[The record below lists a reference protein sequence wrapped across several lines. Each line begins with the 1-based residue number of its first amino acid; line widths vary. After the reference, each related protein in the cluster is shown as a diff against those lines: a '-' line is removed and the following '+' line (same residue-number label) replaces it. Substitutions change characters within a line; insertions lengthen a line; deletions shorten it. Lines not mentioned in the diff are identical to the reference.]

1 MKRFRSVVAAVVVTS
16 LGAANAFAARGS
28 ADFTRYVALGDSFG
42 AGVSNSSLVLTHQQY
57 SYPNLIARQ
66 AGVPPCSSDP
76 ANCFQQ
82 PLVSEPG
89 IGPELVLQSLVPAP
103 RIVPKA
109 TTNGSPLNLNL
120 PRPYNNLS
128 IPGARVRDLLA
139 LTGAQPATSTP
150 TVFAQFILRGLGT
163 APDQASALRPTFIS
177 VWIGGNDVL
186 GAVLAGTP
194 AALTPAAD
202 FARDYA
208 ALLDRLI
215 AANPNAGMITASV
228 ADVSALPYAS
238 TLPAVLVN
246 PATGRPVLGPD
257 GRPIPFIADLG
268 GGTIGPLP
276 TGSLVLLPASSFL
289 ATGFGFP
296 AALRPLFPNLP
307 DVGKPLPDAL
317 VLTPTE
323 ITAINARVK
332 EVNDSIFSIARARNI
347 PVVDMQGVLSRLR
360 TGINYAGVR
369 LSNAFL
375 TGGVFSYD
383 GFHPTDLGYALIA
396 NEFIRVINHEY
407 DVHIPLVSITE
418 FFANNAPPEASAV
431 FPIESF
437 EFTAAALQ
445 SLLSV
450 AGNDERIGEAPVE
463 VRRRG
468 SR

>member
-1 MKRFRSVVAAVVVTS
+1 MKRFRSVAAAVALTS
-16 LGAANAFAARGS
+16 IAATSAFAARGS

-42 AGVSNSSLVLTHQQY
+42 AGVSNSSLVTSHQIY

-66 AGVPPCSSDP
+66 AGVPSCSVDP

-89 IGPELVLQSLVPAP
+89 IGPELVLRSLVPGP
-103 RIVPKA
+103 VITPKA
-109 TTNGSPLNLNL
+109 ATNGSPVNLNL

-128 IPGARVRDLLA
+128 IPGARVRELLV

-150 TVFAQFILRGLGT
+150 TSFAQFILRGLGT

-202 FARDYA
+202 FARDYT

-238 TLPAVLVN
+238 TIPPFLVD
-246 PATGRPVLGPD
+246 PATSQPVLGPD

-268 GGTIGPLP
+268 GGNIGQLP
-276 TGSLVLLPASSFL
+276 AGSLVLLPASSFI
-289 ATGFGFP
+289 ATGFGLP
-296 AALRPLFPNLP
+296 APLRPLFPNLP
-307 DVGKPLPDAL
+307 DIGKPLPDTL
-317 VLTPTE
+317 VLTPAE

-332 EVNDSIFSIARARNI
+332 EVNDAIFTIAGARNI
-347 PVVDMQGVLSRLR
+347 PVVDMQAVLSRLR
-360 TGINYAGVR
+360 TGINYGGVR
-369 LSNAFL
+369 LSSAFL

-396 NEFIRVINHEY
+396 NEFIRVINREY
-407 DVHIPLVSITE
+407 DTRIPFVSITE
-418 FFANNAPPEASAV
+418 FFANNAPPEASSIY
-431 FPIESF
+431 PIGSVQFSDE
-437 EFTAAALQ
+437 ALR

-450 AGNDERIGEAPVE
+450 AGSDDRIIEAPVDT
-463 VRRRG
+463 RRRT